1 MKRFLSIFAFA
12 AGLILAACTPKE
24 QEIAVTGVK
33 VEPTSVTLEVGETT
47 MLKATV
53 EPADATDK
61 GVNWSSSNMSVAA
74 VQDGTVVA
82 IAPGSATIIVTT
94 VSGGKTATCSVTV
107 KEKGS
112 GDKDSIKG
120 ISLSPES
127 AKVEVGGTLELTV
140 VFDPESASDSGLKW
154 KSSKEEVA
162 TVKDGVVSGVALGEA
177 VISVTTSDGKLTAKC
192 DIQVVD
198 KYVKVESVTV
208 SEESLMLT
216 VGETHSLTATVM
228 PENATSPELVWAS
241 DAPGI
246 ASVDNDGTVKA
257 LNAGAAVIEVHAADN
272 PEAKALCN
280 VTVEAVKVKTVK
292 LSDYQVS
299 LKEGET
305 SKAIKVSFDPED
317 AGDKSFSVASSAP
330 SIAEAAKVSDTEF
343 SVKGITGG
351 VAEIT
356 VTSPDGPS
364 AVLIAKVIPAIQEVD
379 LGLPSG
385 VKWASFNI
393 GATAPEDY
401 GNLYAWGET
410 TPKEKYSSDNYVFG
424 LEPFSKYNDTD
435 NKIYLDPE
443 DDAATAMYGD
453 GWRTPAVVEVRELR
467 DKCTWEWTEVNGV
480 KGQKVTGPNGKS
492 LFLPAAG
499 FARNNETVDKN
510 AWGDYMLLEKFISP
524 FNFSSSGFG
533 NIKNWSGSYYYG
545 YSVRAVKGS
554 YVQVKSL
561 KLDVTTIEN
570 LGPAKAKIRATVQ
583 PSNATDKLVE
593 WSSSDTEVAKVDQ
606 EGNVDILKKGLATI
620 SARCSG
626 FVAACEIISAYSYA
640 EPEKVDLGLPSG
652 TLWASC
658 NLGAWEPEEI
668 GAYFAWGE
676 TEPKGVFSSS
686 NYKLRNSTKYEYGK
700 NPEVLQPED
709 DAAHVKLGGKWRI
722 PTSVETQELMNL
734 CEFKYDN
741 SKKTWTVTGPNGKS
755 ILLPSTGW
763 YDYELNSSLYCYFL
777 ASNLYKNSNAYAA
790 YLSAFEHGTVSVARY
805 YGRTIRPVWADPYPT
820 ITKLE
825 LDKHQMAPKAG
836 ATVQLT
842 ATTSP
847 EQLSPKHLIW
857 ESNFKDRATVDG
869 NGLVTIHSEGR
880 ATITVSTIGGIGKDV
895 FEIVPEYKY
904 TQPEEIDLGLPSG
917 LKWAACNLGAAS
929 PKEDGAYFAWGET
942 STKMQFTK
950 DNYKWGVCDADEN
963 MTKYNNKDGKTIL
976 EPEDDAAHVILG
988 GDWRMPTMDELLEL
1002 SQGCTWELSN
1012 GANGKY
1018 FTGTSKYNS
1027 KTIIIPLSGLY
1038 YDGQFSNYALN
1049 VYLWS
1054 SEPYTNWYKMRY
1066 WDPYYYEAQY
1076 LIISDSYINTEFG
1089 FDKCYPWSFKRYVGS
1104 GIRPV
1109 KGKGLAKSS
1118 ARPVARTSTRR
1129 AASRKS
1135 SDSYSDE

>member
-1 MKRFLSIFAFA
+1 MKRFLSFFALA

-24 QEIAVTGVK
+24 TEIAVTGVK
-33 VEPTSVTLEVGETT
+33 VSPTSLSLEVGETSVLT
-47 MLKATV
+47 ATV
-53 EPADATDK
+53 EPSDATDK
-61 GVNWSSSNMSVAA
+61 GVNWTSSDMSVVA
-74 VQDGTVVA
+74 VQDGTVRA
-82 IAPGSATIIVTT
+82 IAPGSAAIIVTT

-140 VFDPESASDSGLKW
+140 VFDPEGASDSGLKW

-330 SIAEAAKVSDTEF
+330 SIAEASKVSDTEF

-401 GNLYAWGET
+401 GNFYAWGET
-410 TPKEKYSSDNYVFG
+410 KPKEEFTTKNYIWG
-424 LEPFSKYNDTD
+424 TEPFTKYNDTD
-435 NKIYLDPE
+435 KKIYLDPE

-492 LFLPAAG
+492 IFLPAAG
-499 FARNNETVDKN
+499 FARNEEKVDKGV
-510 AWGDYMLLEKFISP
+510 WGDYMLLEKFLSP

-533 NIKNWSGSYYYG
+533 NIKNWSGSYFYG
-545 YSVRAVKGS
+545 YSVRAVKGD
-554 YVQVKSL
+554 YVKVTSL
-561 KLDVTTIEN
+561 KLDVTSMEN
-570 LGPAKAKIRATVQ
+570 IGPAKAKIRATVQ

-593 WSSSDTEVAKVDQ
+593 WSTSNKDVATVDQ
-606 EGNVDILKKGLATI
+606 EGNVVILKKGLATI

-626 FVAACEIISAYSYA
+626 FVATCEIISAYSWN

-652 TLWASC
+652 TLWASF

-722 PTSVETQELMNL
+722 PTIIEIKELEDQ
-734 CEFKYDN
+734 CEFIYDN

-755 ILLPSTGW
+755 ILLPASGW
-763 YDYELNSSLYCYFL
+763 YDYELNNSNYCYFW
-777 ASNLYKNSNAYAA
+777 ASNLSESSSAYAA
-790 YLSAFEHGTVSVARY
+790 CIGQGTPTYYRY

-857 ESNFKDRATVDG
+857 ESNFKGRATVDG

-880 ATITVSTIGGIGKDV
+880 ATITVSTIGGACKDV
-895 FEIVPEYKY
+895 FEIVPEYKFS
-904 TQPEEIDLGLPSG
+904 QPEEIDLGLPSG

-929 PKEDGAYFAWGET
+929 PKEEGAYFAWGET
-942 STKMQFTK
+942 STKLQFTK

-963 MTKYNNKDGKTIL
+963 MTKYNEKDGKTIL
-976 EPEDDAAHVILG
+976 DPEDDAAHVILG

-1002 SQGCTWELSN
+1002 CQGCTWELSN
-1012 GANGKY
+1012 DANCNY

-1038 YDGQFSNYALN
+1038 YDGKFSNWAYNAHI
-1049 VYLWS
+1049 WS
-1054 SEPYTNWYKMRY
+1054 SEPYTNWYKMLS
-1066 WDPYYYEAQY
+1066 WDPHYYEAQY
-1076 LIISDSYINTEFG
+1076 FVFNYVYSKDNYG
-1089 FDKCYPWSFKRYVGS
+1089 FEKGYPWAYYRYVGA

-1109 KGKGLAKSS
+1109 KGAAPKGSISPRKAPASKRRSNS
-1118 ARPVARTSTRR
+1118 AD
-1129 AASRKS
+1129 
-1135 SDSYSDE
+1135 SDSIVK